1 MNQTQTMNT
10 SPLSK
15 PLTALVTGATN
26 QIGHFLLPR
35 LQAAGFMVTAYSR
48 TPPPATPEVNWQCAD
63 LLTSSFPNDLL
74 NDTSTTLFHLAPL
87 PLLPPLLER
96 LPDNTSLKRV
106 IAFSSTSRFTKENS
120 PEPKEREVA
129 KQLIMAE
136 NRLITVCQQ
145 RGIPWTVFRP
155 TLIYGCGLDKNVTT
169 LANFIRR
176 FGFFPIVGQ
185 GQGLRQPVHA
195 EDLAMACVQACES
208 SQTLNRAYNLSG
220 GQTLTY
226 REMIE
231 TIFRQLGKTPHIISI
246 PLPMFQGLVRCLTW
260 WSAFAHVSTAMIARM
275 NQNLCFDH
283 TEAWQDFGY
292 QPRRFKI

>member
-1 MNQTQTMNT
+1 MTPP
-10 SPLSK
+10 PLSK
-15 PLTALVTGATN
+15 PPTALVTGATN

-48 TPPPATPEVNWQCAD
+48 TPHPSTPDVNWQCAD
-63 LLTSSFPNDLL
+63 LLTSSFSNDSLSG
-74 NDTSTTLFHLAPL
+74 TPTTLFHLAPL

-129 KQLIMAE
+129 KQLIIAE
-136 NRLITVCQQ
+136 NRLITVCQH

-185 GQGLRQPVHA
+185 GRGLRQPVHA
-195 EDLAMACVQACES
+195 EDLAIACVQTCAFP
-208 SQTLNRAYNLSG
+208 QTLNRAYNLSG

-226 REMIE
+226 REMVE
-231 TIFRQLGKTPHIISI
+231 TIFRQLGKPLRIISI

-260 WSAFAHVSTAMIARM
+260 WPAFAHVSTAMIARM
-275 NQNLCFDH
+275 NQDLCFDH
-283 TEAWQDFGY
+283 TDAWQDFGY
-292 QPRRFKI
+292 QPKRFKI